1 MSSTQHV
8 LLSPAELAYLHA
20 SLSLTPPIR
29 PDGRSPSQFR
39 PLVAETGILPG
50 TNGSARICFADGT
63 EAIVGVKAEVERT
76 RLAHDFDHNTFAAG
90 SRLEGDFVEGSYAA
104 DAQVDAENVN
114 EEQRVGDDDWVELT
128 VEIPGYRD
136 DDPGTVFLARMLGE
150 ALLADGEFARK
161 LWINRRFHWK
171 LFLDVI
177 LISPPLSYPL
187 PLLSLTT
194 HLALLSTRLPRLKSE
209 GDEDPFF
216 DDDWAA
222 APFIYSRNSSNSSSS
237 SSSTTKDGKTS
248 TTSRPPISLL
258 VMAVGNNIIFDPSK
272 EELAVADVALAV
284 SVGEAPSAAAARGKD
299 AMDVDTTT
307 QDGLQRN
314 LQILSVRTID
324 PPSRLTPPGV
334 PNATNSAYGA
344 AAVVASAQK
353 QPEARAAESEAVEGV
368 WKAPRG
374 GARARV
380 MAALV
385 LEVLGRGGVAD
396 EVMDALDGVDL
407 V

>member
-1 MSSTQHV
+1 MASTTQHA

-29 PDGRSPSQFR
+29 PDGRSATQFR
-39 PLVAETGILPG
+39 PLAAETGILPG

-76 RLAHDFDHNTFAAG
+76 RRGDGGREDDGGELGGGGGGGGGLG
-90 SRLEGDFVEGSYAA
+90 SRLEGDFVEGL
-104 DAQVDAENVN
+104 E
-114 EEQRVGDDDWVELT
+114 GDFVEGL
-128 VEIPGYRD
+128 E
-136 DDPGTVFLARMLGE
+136 GTVFLGAMLAE
-150 ALLADGEFARK
+150 ALLASGEFAKK

-171 LFLDVI
+171 LYLDI
-177 LISPPLSYPL
+177 LLISPPLSYPL

-194 HLALLSTRLPRLKSE
+194 HLALLATRLPRLKSE

-222 APFIYSRNSSNSSSS
+222 APYLYTR
-237 SSSTTKDGKTS
+237 TKDGKA
-248 TTSRPPISLL
+248 TSRPPVSLL

-284 SVGEAPSAAAARGKD
+284 SVGEETTKTD
-299 AMDVDTTT
+299 EEVDESSSSL
-307 QDGLQRN
+307 GRN
-314 LQILSVRTID
+314 LRLLSVRTID

-344 AAVVASAQK
+344 AATTQK

-374 GARARV
+374 GAKALV

-385 LEVLGRGGVAD
+385 QKSLVRGGVAD
-396 EVMDALDGVDL
+396 EVLDALDAVDL
-407 V
+407 VA

>member
-1 MSSTQHV
+1 MASSQHV

-29 PDGRSPSQFR
+29 PDGRSPTQFR

-76 RLAHDFDHNTFAAG
+76 AQRPGEETVF
-90 SRLEGDFVEGSYAA
+90 LEEGGA
-104 DAQVDAENVN
+104 
-114 EEQRVGDDDWVELT
+114 GDDEEEEGEAVDKRKGDASWVEMT
-128 VEIPGYRD
+128 VEIPGLRD
-136 DDPGTVFLARMLGE
+136 DDSGTAFLSAMLSE
-150 ALLADGEFARK
+150 ALLADGEFAKR

-171 LFLDVI
+171 LYLDII

-222 APFIYSRNSSNSSSS
+222 APYLYPRTPTSVAKPTA
-237 SSSTTKDGKTS
+237 TT
-248 TTSRPPISLL
+248 TTTRPPITLL

-284 SVGEAPSAAAARGKD
+284 SVTSTASSHHIDTDTGHPAAEAG
-299 AMDVDTTT
+299 
-307 QDGLQRN
+307 RN
-314 LQILSVRTID
+314 LRLLSIRTID
-324 PPSRLTPPGV
+324 PPSRLTPPAV
-334 PNATNSAYGA
+334 ANAANAAYGA
-344 AAVVASAQK
+344 SNGAALGTQK
-353 QPEARAAESEAVEGV
+353 MLEARTAETEAVEGV
-368 WKAPRG
+368 WRAPRG
-374 GARARV
+374 GAKRMV
-380 MAALV
+380 LGALV
-385 LEVLGRGGVAD
+385 QKVLERGGVVD
-396 EVMDALDGVDL
+396 EVLDALEGVDL
-407 V
+407 G